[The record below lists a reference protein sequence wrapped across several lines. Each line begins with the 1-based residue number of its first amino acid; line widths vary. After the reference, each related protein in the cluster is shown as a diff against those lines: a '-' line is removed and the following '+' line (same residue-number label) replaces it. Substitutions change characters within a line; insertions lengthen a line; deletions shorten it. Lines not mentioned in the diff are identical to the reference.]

1 MYAKIA
7 YFFCCKFCTQKKA
20 LYRVKYRKHIF
31 IELQL
36 TLQIAAVTCF
46 VVQMSSAVLEY
57 YQGEMIKK
65 TKNKEFKVKIKIS
78 TELKICNSQ
87 INEMYSELKKKVH
100 SRMSLCD
107 ILNKLLCIIKYA

>member
-1 MYAKIA
+1 
-7 YFFCCKFCTQKKA
+7 
-20 LYRVKYRKHIF
+20 
-31 IELQL
+31 
-36 TLQIAAVTCF
+36 
-46 VVQMSSAVLEY
+46 
-57 YQGEMIKK
+57 MIKK

-107 ILNKLLCIIKYA
+107 ILNKLCIIKYA